1 MGVEIE
7 AQNESEVRQ
16 IKARETQLENM
27 KRLNDLTETINDIN
41 IDNIEYTTNDIKDL
55 LVTNLDEQT
64 NLDDI
69 FDAVKDIA
77 KEVSSIKKSQTNVV
91 KKVNSIEKQMKGDK

>member
-27 KRLNDLTETINDIN
+27 ERLNDLTETINDIN

>member
-27 KRLNDLTETINDIN
+27 ERLNDLTETINDIN

-77 KEVSSIKKSQTNVV
+77 KEISSIKKSQTNVV
-91 KKVNSIEKQMKGDK
+91 KKVNSIEKQVKGDK

>member
-16 IKARETQLENM
+16 IKARETQLENIE
-27 KRLNDLTETINDIN
+27 RLNNLTETINDIN

>member
-27 KRLNDLTETINDIN
+27 ERLNNLTETINDIN

-91 KKVNSIEKQMKGDK
+91 KKVNSIEKQVKGDK

>member
-27 KRLNDLTETINDIN
+27 ERLNDLTETINDIN

-91 KKVNSIEKQMKGDK
+91 KKVNSIEKQIKGDK

>member
-16 IKARETQLENM
+16 IKARETQLENIE
-27 KRLNDLTETINDIN
+27 RLNDLTETINDIN

>member
-27 KRLNDLTETINDIN
+27 ERLNDLTETINDIN

-55 LVTNLDEQT
+55 LVTNLDKQT

>member
-27 KRLNDLTETINDIN
+27 ERLNNLTETINDIN

>member
-27 KRLNDLTETINDIN
+27 ERLNNLTETINDIN

-77 KEVSSIKKSQTNVV
+77 KEISSIKKSQTNVV
-91 KKVNSIEKQMKGDK
+91 KKVNSIEKQVKGDK